1 MKKAAD
7 TLFLLATFSLRAG
20 QIGKA
25 LQYSG
30 AGRQLFPD
38 DLRLIELHAHAL
50 LLQGDHAGAE
60 ATLSETQASTPNLEF
75 LRGRT
80 AILLDM
86 PKDERRAR
94 LRRYLSHR

>member
-7 TLFLLATFSLRAG
+7 TLFLLATFSIRAG
-20 QIGKA
+20 QISKA
-25 LQYSG
+25 MEYTT
-30 AGRQLFPD
+30 AGRLLFPD

-50 LLQGDHAGAE
+50 LLQDRYDEAE
-60 ATLSETQASTPNLEF
+60 ALLSATPASTRNLEF

-80 AILLDM
+80 AILLDL

-94 LRRYLSHR
+94 LRRYLAS